1 MITCVVLHFVFFS
14 SRRRHTRCALVTGVQ
29 TCALP
34 ISGAPRRRPRPCER
48 PAGGQA
54 APQLCGRSRRSAC
67 HRWRAGSSSWALF
80 PSLGAWLRRRL
91 GPIRDS
97 ASLDPTED
105 RAGSQIAAAGTEGD
119 ERVQSVAHA
128 EELIELGLDLVPP
141 FHRPRAPR
149 RAVGARVGAPG
160 DRTRGGEGKGVSVRV
175 GLGGRRSITKKN
187 N

>member
-1 MITCVVLHFVFFS
+1 MRISDWS
-14 SRRRHTRCALVTGVQ
+14 SDVC
-29 TCALP
+29 
-34 ISGAPRRRPRPCER
+34 SSD
-48 PAGGQA
+48 
-54 APQLCGRSRRSAC
+54 LC
-67 HRWRAGSSSWALF
+67 HQWRAGSSSWALF

-128 EELIELGLDLVPP
+128 EELIELGLDLFPP

-149 RAVGARVGAPG
+149 PPAGAGSG
-160 DRTRGGEGKGVSVRV
+160 TRGEGPPDPAPRTPDV
-175 GLGGRRSITKKN
+175 
-187 N
+187 

>member
-91 GPIRDS
+91 GPIRAS
-97 ASLDPTED
+97 ASLDPPED
-105 RAGSQIAAAGTEGD
+105 RDGSQIAAAGTTGD
-119 ERVQSVAHA
+119 DRFHTLAPA
-128 EELIELGLDLVPP
+128 DAIIELGLDPHPP
-141 FHRPRAPR
+141 FPP
-149 RAVGARVGAPG
+149 P
-160 DRTRGGEGKGVSVRV
+160 
-175 GLGGRRSITKKN
+175 
-187 N
+187 